1 MTLQVLL
8 LRGIN
13 VGGHGKL
20 PMADLRGLL
29 DAIGAGGA
37 KTHLQSGNAVCP
49 AAINPDML
57 VDQIE
62 ASHGFRPKIIAIDDW
77 DARVARNPFP
87 TDFPKALHGYF
98 HDGPPLD
105 PTQMLPIL
113 SASEALHPAAGV
125 TWLHTPD
132 GFGTSKIATKLERL
146 AGRPVTAR
154 NWNTVSAISAMIEAL
169 QNP

>member
-1 MTLQVLL
+1 MTHRVLL

-20 PMADLRGLL
+20 PMADLRALL
-29 DAIGAGGA
+29 DALGAGGA

-49 AAINPDML
+49 QPVDPDAL
-57 VDQIE
+57 AEKIE
-62 ASHGFRPKIIAIDDW
+62 GDHGFRPKIIAIDDW
-77 DARVARNPFP
+77 ETRAATNPFP
-87 TDFPKALHGYF
+87 TGVPKTLHGYF

-105 PTQMLPIL
+105 PIQMMPIL
-113 SASEALHPAAGV
+113 SATEALYPAPGV

-154 NWNTVSAISAMIEAL
+154 NWNTVAAISSLIETL
-169 QNP
+169 QNR